1 MKVAIAPRL
10 NDANL
15 DANQISNQRQ
25 LAIALEA
32 IAAPTETS
40 LPLNLCLIL
49 DRSGSMK
56 GKPLETVK
64 QAAISIVQKLSPQ
77 DRLSIVTFDH
87 RAQIA
92 IPNQFVTDPQAIE
105 RQIKSLKAEGGTAI
119 DEGMKLGIKE
129 IAAGKQQ
136 SISQVLLLT
145 DGENEHGD
153 NQRCLKLAQLAAE
166 YNITLNTLGF
176 GSHWNQDV
184 LETIADS
191 AGGTLCYIEKP
202 EQALLEFGKLFKRI
216 QSVALTNAH
225 LLLELPPKV
234 RLAELKPIAQV
245 APDTIELPLQQE
257 GNQISVRLG
266 DLMIGKPRV
275 VLANLYINKLEL
287 GRQTIA
293 NIQVRYDDPATNL
306 QVVLSEKIPV
316 QIDVQ
321 QPYQPAT
328 NDSVQKHILALAK
341 YRQTQ
346 IAEMKLQ
353 QGDVSGAATM
363 LQTAANTALQLGDK
377 EGATVLQVSAT
388 RLQAGEELSD
398 TDRKKTRIVSKT
410 ILQK

>member
-32 IAAPTETS
+32 IAAPTETN

-87 RAQIA
+87 RAQVTIS
-92 IPNQFVTDPQAIE
+92 NQFVTDPQAIE
-105 RQIKSLKAEGGTAI
+105 KQIKSLKAEGGTAI

-202 EQALLEFGKLFKRI
+202 EQALLEFNKLFKRI
-216 QSVALTNAH
+216 QSVAVTNAY
-225 LLLELPPKV
+225 LLLELPAKV

-287 GRQTIA
+287 GQQTIA
-293 NIQVRYDDPATNL
+293 NIQVRYDDPTTNS
-306 QVVLSEKIPV
+306 QIVLSEKMPV
-316 QIDVQ
+316 LINVQ
-321 QPYQPAT
+321 QLYQPAT
-328 NDSVQKHILALAK
+328 DESVQKYILALAK

-353 QGDVSGAATM
+353 QGDISGAATM

-377 EGATVLQVSAT
+377 EGASVLQVSAT

-398 TDRKKTRIVSKT
+398 VERKKTRIVSKT
-410 ILQK
+410 ILQE

>member
-15 DANQISNQRQ
+15 DAYQISNQRQ

-32 IAAPTETS
+32 IAAPTDTS

-56 GKPLETVK
+56 GKPLENVK
-64 QAAISIVQKLSPQ
+64 QAAISIVRKLTPQ

-87 RAQIA
+87 RANVA
-92 IPNQFVTDPQAIE
+92 VANQLVTNPQEIE
-105 RQIKSLKAEGGTAI
+105 RQIQSMKAEGGTAI

-129 IAAGKQQ
+129 IAVGKQQ

-145 DGENEHGD
+145 DGENEHGN

-191 AGGTLCYIEKP
+191 AGGTLSYIEKP
-202 EQALLEFGKLFKRI
+202 EQALLEFGKLFQRI
-216 QSVALTNAH
+216 QAVGLTNAY
-225 LLLELPPKV
+225 LLLELPPRV

-245 APDTIELPLQQE
+245 SPDTIELPLQQD

-266 DLMIGKPRV
+266 DLTIDKPKV
-275 VLANLYINKLEL
+275 VLANLYINKLDL
-287 GRQTIA
+287 GQQTIA
-293 NIQVRYDDPATNL
+293 NLQVCYDDPATNL
-306 QVVLSEKIPV
+306 QVVMSEKIPV
-316 QIDVQ
+316 SINVQ
-321 QPYQPAT
+321 QQYRAAT
-328 NDSVQKHILALAK
+328 DDSVQKYVLALAK

-353 QGDVSGAATM
+353 QGDVAGAATM
-363 LQTAANTALQLGDK
+363 LQTAAKTALQLGDK
-377 EGATVLQVSAT
+377 AGATVLQVSAT
-388 RLQAGEELSD
+388 RLQAGEALSD
-398 TDRKKTRIVSKT
+398 ADRKKTRIVSKT
-410 ILQK
+410 ILQD

>member
-32 IAAPTETS
+32 IAAPTDTN

-64 QAAISIVQKLSPQ
+64 QAAISIVQKLTPQ

-87 RAQIA
+87 RAQVA
-92 IPNQFVTDPQAIE
+92 VSNQFVTNPQDIE
-105 RQIKSLKAEGGTAI
+105 KQIRSMRAEGGTAI

-136 SISQVLLLT
+136 SVSQVLLLT

-184 LETIADS
+184 LETISDS
-191 AGGTLCYIEKP
+191 AGGTLCYIAKP
-202 EQALLEFGKLFKRI
+202 EQALIEFNKLFQRI
-216 QSVALTNAH
+216 QSVALTNAY

-245 APDTIELPLQQE
+245 APDTVELPVQQE
-257 GNQISVRLG
+257 GNQVSVRLG
-266 DLMIGKPRV
+266 DLTLDKPKV
-275 VLANLYINKLEL
+275 VLTNLYINKLDL
-287 GRQTIA
+287 GQQTIA
-293 NIQVRYDDPATNL
+293 TIQVRYDDPSTNL
-306 QVVLSEKIPV
+306 QVVMSEKIS
-316 QIDVQ
+316 ILINVQ
-321 QPYQPAT
+321 QPYQSAT
-328 NDSVQKHILALAK
+328 DESVQKYVLALAK

-353 QGDVSGAATM
+353 QGDVLGAATM
-363 LQTAANTALQLGDK
+363 LQTAAKTALQLGDR
-377 EGATVLQVSAT
+377 EGATVLQVNAT
-388 RLQAGEELSD
+388 RLQSGEELSSD
-398 TDRKKTRIVSKT
+398 DRKKTRIVSKT
-410 ILQK
+410 ILQD